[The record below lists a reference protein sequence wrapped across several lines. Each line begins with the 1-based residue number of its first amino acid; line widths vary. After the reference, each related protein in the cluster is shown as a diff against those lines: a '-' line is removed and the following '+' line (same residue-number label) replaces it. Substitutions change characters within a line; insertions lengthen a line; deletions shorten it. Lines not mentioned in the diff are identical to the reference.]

1 MQNQDFFSITRE
13 RFSDEELIT
22 KEVAEALNRTQLQNP
37 AESFESKVIARFY
50 SLNYRFYALGSLGKG
65 KIYGAALKEDE
76 FKFGSMTPEE
86 LREISFQ
93 GTDGKDIGMKLDR
106 SIVPLRMTLRECI
119 TAYEVS
125 QTKRQFQEKQV
136 LSKPDAYEQAKS
148 SDKQSAETAE
158 VTDDTGLSEAS
169 RSVLKALM
177 AGISVRITNQE
188 HLKRIE
194 EALSGRFVQLE
205 KDGKVPVL
213 TIYDRSAPS
222 RSPIHIQ
229 GPTQSQQRER

>member
-1 MQNQDFFSITRE
+1 MQNQDFFSTVRE
-13 RFSDEELIT
+13 RFSEEELIT
-22 KEVAEALNRTQLQNP
+22 QEIAEALNRTQLQNP

-50 SLNYRFYALGSLGKG
+50 SLDYRFYALGSLGKG
-65 KIYGAALKEDE
+65 TIYGAALKEDE

-86 LREISFQ
+86 LRGISFQ
-93 GTDGKDIGMKLDR
+93 GPDGKEVGMKLDR
-106 SIVPLRMTLRECI
+106 SVVPLRMTLQECI

-125 QTKRQFQEKQV
+125 QTERHFQEKRV
-136 LSKPDAYEQAKS
+136 LSQPAAKS
-148 SDKQSAETAE
+148 NDKQSEETAE
-158 VTDDTGLSEAS
+158 VTDDTGLSESS
-169 RSVLKALM
+169 RGVLKALM
-177 AGISVRITNQE
+177 SGISVRVTNQE

-194 EALSGRFVQLE
+194 EALSGRFAQLE